1 MCTVL
6 EALKS
11 KTMLLVDLVTSES
24 LLFTSTLLPSGCV
37 PPRREGS
44 HISAV
49 VPFVRAEPH
58 DCVVSQ
64 GPQSRCPCTG
74 VRSWYVNFGVTQ
86 ISGHHKVLIYRSGQC
101 LLALG

>member
-11 KTMLLVDLVTSES
+11 KTKLVTSES
-24 LLFTSTLLPSGCV
+24 LLSASTLLPFGCV
-37 PPRREGS
+37 LPRREGS

-49 VPFVRAEPH
+49 VPFGRTEPH
-58 DCVVSQ
+58 DCMASQ
-64 GPQSRCPCTG
+64 EPQSRCLCTE

-86 ISGHHKVLIYRSGQC
+86 ILGHHKVLIYRSGQC
-101 LLALG
+101 FLALG